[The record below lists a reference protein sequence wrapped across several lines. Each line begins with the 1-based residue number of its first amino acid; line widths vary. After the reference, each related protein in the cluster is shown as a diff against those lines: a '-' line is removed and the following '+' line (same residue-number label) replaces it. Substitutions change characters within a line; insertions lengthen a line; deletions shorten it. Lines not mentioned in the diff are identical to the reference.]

1 LNKQGKIIENLIN
14 PNAPMSP
21 GKTISKNKEVTISLL
36 HYQTYLVLNLKK
48 SIKEQLNLINEK
60 EMEIGKLKRHIKLT

>member
-1 LNKQGKIIENLIN
+1 
-14 PNAPMSP
+14 MSP

-36 HYQTYLVLNLKK
+36 HYQTYLALNLKK

>member
-1 LNKQGKIIENLIN
+1 
-14 PNAPMSP
+14 MSP